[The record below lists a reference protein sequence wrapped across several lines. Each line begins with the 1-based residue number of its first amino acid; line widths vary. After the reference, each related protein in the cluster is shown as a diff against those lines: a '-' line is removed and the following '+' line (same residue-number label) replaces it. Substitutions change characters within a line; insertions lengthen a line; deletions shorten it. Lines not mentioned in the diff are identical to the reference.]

1 MNSNTNTTP
10 AALNLLNVFS
20 RRSVVAMGFAA
31 LAGAAVLAAGL
42 PVNAQAAE
50 RTVKIGTEGLYAP
63 FSFRTAAGKL
73 TGFDVEV
80 AREAAKRAG
89 VKLEFVAAPWD
100 ALIAALDAKRVDA
113 VFNQVVVN
121 DTRKAKYALSSPYLE
136 ERGVVVV
143 KEGTA
148 NPPSSFENLKG
159 RKVAG
164 VPSANWVVAPANAGA
179 QILPVK
185 EGAQAFS
192 LVATGRAEAAVNA
205 ESAFEAYK
213 KAQPRAKLVVAAK
226 SVDAERV
233 AGLFRKDDAALAEA
247 FGKAIDSMKADGT
260 ITKFAEQ
267 FLQPKE

>member
-1 MNSNTNTTP
+1 MNSNTNTT
-10 AALNLLNVFS
+10 ALNVFS

-63 FSFRTAAGKL
+63 FSFRTAAGEL

-121 DTRKAKYALSSPYLE
+121 DARKAKYALSSPYLE

-148 NPPSSFENLKG
+148 NPPASFENLKG

-164 VPSANWVVAPANAGA
+164 VPSANWVVAAANAGA

-213 KAQPRAKLVVAAK
+213 KAQPRAKLVVAK

-260 ITKFAEQ
+260 IAKYAEQ